1 MTMDDSRHALV
12 VTTDRYEDDGLK
24 QLPSAAQD
32 AVALAE
38 VLGDP
43 QIGAFDVQVV
53 RNEPAHVIT
62 RRINKFFSGR
72 RPSDTLLVHFSCHG
86 IKSESGEL
94 YFASSDT
101 EPGLLDSTAVA
112 ADFVRQQMSRTRA
125 GSTILCLDCC
135 YGGAFPRGVRARASG
150 DVNVLESFSGE
161 NFGGGRGWAV
171 MTASNSREY
180 AFEDAQLAEN
190 RAKPSVFTS
199 ALYEGLK
206 DGTADRDEDG
216 LVSFDDAY
224 HYVFDQVRR
233 ENPNQT
239 PSCSADLQGDVYLAR
254 SRRRRI
260 IPSPIPDDLRAATHN
275 PDTYTRRGAIAE
287 LRARM
292 ENTDLSIALGAREA
306 LEEMAHN
313 DIHFVAEEASR
324 ALGEISVKPYP
335 THLEF
340 EPVAQH
346 EPSPH
351 QSVRLLGPPL
361 ARSCTPHPNQDWLR
375 AVESSDG
382 LDVSIETSA
391 PGHLSGG
398 IVLKGVVGEAVLH
411 VEAQVLPVAETAPTA
426 EPSVPKAPAAAPVAP
441 ELPPQLE
448 EKPRPAPEHSPP
460 APPRP
465 TPHAERE
472 PRSRAL
478 RVPASAVVAVGLA
491 VTSVVMAILAVVAA
505 AGAIDSRVSDRYS
518 TLDYWVGQSP
528 MISYLVVCLITAVLA
543 LLLVALARR
552 ELRLPGAPYPKGT
565 VRSIGSLTWTA
576 KHLARPALTLA
587 VLLLI
592 AYLIA
597 IHLTFNG
604 VHV

>member
-1 MTMDDSRHALV
+1 MDDSRHALV

-62 RRINKFFSGR
+62 RRINQFFSGR

-94 YFASSDT
+94 YFAASDT
-101 EPGLLDSTAVA
+101 EPALLDSTAVS

-135 YGGAFPRGVRARASG
+135 YGGAFPRGARARASG

-161 NFGGGRGWAV
+161 GLGGGRGCAV

-224 HYVFDQVRR
+224 HYVFDRVRR

-260 IPSPIPDDLRAATHN
+260 IPSPIPDDVRAATRN

-306 LEEMAHN
+306 LEEMAHK
-313 DIHFVAEEASR
+313 DIRFVAEEASR

-346 EPSPH
+346 APSPH

-361 ARSCTPHPNQDWLR
+361 ARSCAPHPNQDWLR
-375 AVESSDG
+375 ALESSDG
-382 LDVSIETSA
+382 LDISVETST
-391 PGHLSGG
+391 PGHLSGD
-398 IVLKGVVGEAVLH
+398 IVLKGVVGEAVVH
-411 VEAQVLPVAETAPTA
+411 VEAQVLSVAETTPTVEPPVPEEPATAP
-426 EPSVPKAPAAAPVAP
+426 SAPQP
-441 ELPPQLE
+441 PPQVE
-448 EKPRPAPEHSPP
+448 EKPQPAPEPVPP

-465 TPHAERE
+465 PPHTERQ
-472 PRSRAL
+472 PRPRAL
-478 RVPASAVVAVGLA
+478 RAPALAVAAVSLA
-491 VTSVVMAILAVVAA
+491 VTSVIMVILAAA
-505 AGAIDSRVSDRYS
+505 QAIHAVYNRASYDS
-518 TLDYWVGQSP
+518 TLGYWVDQSS
-528 MISYLVVCLITAVLA
+528 MMLFLVVCLSTAVLA
-543 LLLVALARR
+543 LVLVALARR
-552 ELRLPGAPYPKGT
+552 ELRLPDAPYSKGE
-565 VRSIGSLTWTA
+565 VRATGSLARWA
-576 KHLARPALTLA
+576 KRLARPALTLA

-592 AYLIA
+592 AYFIA
-597 IHLTFNG
+597 INLTFNG
-604 VHV
+604 VPV